1 MSIVSPSVRGVLLT
15 APPWVRDA
23 FWRVAQ
29 QVPALDLDFRS
40 QSIVDRIGG
49 IVPTFTR
56 PSVKLMW
63 DGSVYREYAVDEP
76 AFQKAADGTWEY
88 LPEPAATNLWTRS
101 HDLTNAEWNRGAGA
115 TYANV
120 GEIAAGANILQITE
134 NLASST
140 RGVSQ
145 AYVFTAGVQVTASI
159 FVRKGTTTA
168 DSAIVSLG
176 TASGQFAA
184 PCNGI
189 VNLTTGAVSSI
200 NNCVVEATAYGPW
213 WRISISATPLLTAT
227 SVSVCNLIKGGVQA
241 YAGDGAGTA
250 FMALP
255 QLETGPIAT
264 SPIITA
270 GSTVTRAADLM
281 TVTGLQFSDW
291 YDQAGGTV
299 YFEGTPYDTTAGLNF
314 GMYSISSG
322 TFDNGITAFLGSGTA
337 NVLTIRD
344 AGASQAYITDQP
356 QAVLGQR
363 QKLASSIA
371 VNNVLHSVN
380 GASPTL
386 DNVAT
391 VPTGLNQLHIG
402 RAATVITRGNIGI
415 RRLSYF
421 PPGSS
426 QNRVQQLSGATLPDP
441 YANAPWLP
449 LQADPLWVTANQ
461 IPAFDLDFT
470 SGTPVNRG
478 SLAAGNLGTFSRPS
492 SIKLVW
498 DGTQYVS
505 VAADTPALQLD
516 PVSGLWGVLMERAA
530 TNLNL
535 DAVDFSALSRAG
547 LLDPVLDSETTPV
560 IQGTPT
566 QLYTEA
572 TGTTNHQINLQQFP
586 VVAGST
592 YTATCIFK
600 PYLTSGS
607 LRRFN
612 VVISGGEAGWPS
624 NQNWTFRPST
634 ETFSA
639 TSGTAQEWRKLQNGY
654 YEIKVTTV
662 AAPNTGGTNI
672 AIRFVKDS
680 NSQLTYEGVSDTGFH
695 IAYLGVEAG
704 PIATSPIITAGS
716 AVTRNADLWVFD
728 GVDFSDWYDQAG
740 GVIRCVTSGA
750 VVDGSPHYTLSDGT
764 ALNRIGTAN
773 GSPVSPQTR
782 VVSGGVEQH
791 SHTFSGG
798 MTPGAL
804 ASIAFRALVN
814 NFDAGLNGLL
824 GTADLS
830 GALPAVDR
838 ITLASNVAGSAV
850 RPIIIHRFTYFP
862 PGPAQ
867 DRIQQLSAL

>member
-1 MSIVSPSVRGVLLT
+1 MNPGVQLALTPRWVSDP
-15 APPWVRDA
+15 

-56 PSVKLMW
+56 PSVKLAW

-88 LPEPAATNLWTRS
+88 LHEPAATNLWTRS
-101 HDLTNAEWNRGAGA
+101 HDLTNAGWSRGAGA

-145 AYVFTAGVQVTASI
+145 SYGFTAGVQATASI

-227 SVSVCNLIKGGVQA
+227 SASVCNLIKGGAQG

-255 QLETGPIAT
+255 QLETGPVAT
-264 SPIITA
+264 SPIITV
-270 GSTVTRAADLM
+270 GSAVTRAADLM
-281 TVTGLQFSDW
+281 TVTGSQFLDW
-291 YDQAGGTV
+291 YAQAGGTV
-299 YFEGTPYDTTAGLNF
+299 YFEGTPYDTTVGFNF

-322 TFDNGITAFLGSGTA
+322 TYQNGITAFVGNGTA
-337 NVLTIRD
+337 NVLSVAD
-344 AGASQAYITDQP
+344 AGAIQAYIVNQP

-371 VNNVLHSVN
+371 VNNILHSVD

-391 VPTGLNQLHIG
+391 VPTGLDQLHIG
-402 RAATVITRGNIGI
+402 RAATAITNGNIGI

-449 LQADPLWVTANQ
+449 LQADPQWVTANQ
-461 IPAFDLDFT
+461 VAAFDLDFT

-478 SLAAGNLGTFSRPS
+478 SLAQGNLGTFSRPS
-492 SIKLVW
+492 SVKLVW
-498 DGTQYVS
+498 NGTQYVE
-505 VAADTPALQLD
+505 VPADTPALQLD
-516 PVSGLWGVLMERAA
+516 PVSGLWGVLMEPAA
-530 TNLNL
+530 TNLWTRSHDLTNAGWSRGAGATYANVGEIAAGANILQITENL
-535 DAVDFSALSRAG
+535 ASSTRGVSQSYGFTAGVQATASIFVRKGTTTADSAIVSLGTASGQFAAPCNGIVNLTTGAVSSINNC
-547 LLDPVLDSETTPV
+547 VV
-560 IQGTPT
+560 
-566 QLYTEA
+566 EA
-572 TGTTNHQINLQQFP
+572 TAYGPWWRISISATPLL
-586 VVAGST
+586 
-592 YTATCIFK
+592 TATSASVCNLIK
-600 PYLTSGS
+600 
-607 LRRFN
+607 
-612 VVISGGEAGWPS
+612 GGAQGYAGDG
-624 NQNWTFRPST
+624 
-634 ETFSA
+634 A
-639 TSGTAQEWRKLQNGY
+639 GTAFMALPQLE
-654 YEIKVTTV
+654 
-662 AAPNTGGTNI
+662 TGP
-672 AIRFVKDS
+672 V
-680 NSQLTYEGVSDTGFH
+680 
-695 IAYLGVEAG
+695 
-704 PIATSPIITAGS
+704 ATSPIITVGS
-716 AVTRNADLWVFD
+716 AVTRAADSWVFD
-728 GVDFSDWYDQAG
+728 GVDFSDWYDQTG
-740 GVIRCVTSGA
+740 GVIYCVTSGA
-750 VVDGSPHYTLSDGT
+750 VANGSSHYTLSDGT
-764 ALNRIGTAN
+764 ALNRIGAAN

-782 VVSGGVEQH
+782 VVSGGVEQY
-791 SHTFSGG
+791 SHTFSFG
-798 MTPGAL
+798 MTKGAL
-804 ASIAFRALVN
+804 ASIAFRALAN
-814 NFDAGLNGLL
+814 NFDAGLSGLL

-850 RPIIIHRFTYFP
+850 QPIIIHRLTYFP